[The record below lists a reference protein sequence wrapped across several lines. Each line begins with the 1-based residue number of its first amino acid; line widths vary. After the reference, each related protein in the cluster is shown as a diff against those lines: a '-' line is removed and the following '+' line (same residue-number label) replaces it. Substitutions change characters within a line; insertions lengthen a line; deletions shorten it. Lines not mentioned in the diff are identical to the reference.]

1 MMQSKL
7 KSELDRI
14 MRNTQKDCITGDVT
28 ISVKI
33 KDGHFSVIEV
43 EEILNDKVLL
53 EVTNDFNS

>member
-14 MRNTQKDCITGDVT
+14 MRNTQKDNITGDVT
-28 ISVKI
+28 VSVKI

-43 EEILNDKVLL
+43 EEFLNDKILL
-53 EVTNDFNS
+53 EVINEFNS